1 MSRGGAPY
9 RRTTE
14 AFAELLAQSEPG
26 TVLPSEPALAEQ
38 FGVSRAT
45 LREAMRGFE
54 DRGLIER
61 RQGVGTYVRPR
72 VIDAGLE
79 ELVTIDTLAA
89 QIGLEVAMQDLK
101 IVRRERRE
109 EEPGDAE
116 VLEISR
122 VISADSRP
130 VAFLVDVIP
139 VDLVSTKELGSK
151 FRGSVLD
158 LLLKRGRPELDFS
171 KTDIN
176 AVGAEP
182 AVASRLGVQHGD
194 VLLLLEAKLF
204 GREGKVVDRS
214 ESYFLPGVF
223 RFHVVRRIGSGL
235 T

>member
-1 MSRGGAPY
+1 MTRRRAPY

-14 AFAELLAQSEPG
+14 ALADLLDQSEPG
-26 TVLPSEPALAEQ
+26 TVLPSEPTLAKQ

-61 RQGVGTYVRPR
+61 RQGAGTYVRPK

-79 ELVTIDTLAA
+79 ELVSIEMLAA
-89 QIGLEVAMQDLK
+89 QIGLEVQMGDLQLA
-101 IVRRERRE
+101 RRNRRE
-109 EEPGDAE
+109 EEPGDGE

-122 VISADSRP
+122 VISTDSKP
-130 VAFLVDVIP
+130 VALLIDVISA
-139 VDLVSTKELGSK
+139 DLISADEMKTK

-158 LLLKRGRPELDFS
+158 LLLERGQPELDYS

-176 AVGAEP
+176 AVAAETEI
-182 AVASRLGVQHGD
+182 ASRLGVERGE
-194 VLLLLEAKLF
+194 VLLRLEAGLF
-204 GREGKVVDRS
+204 NREGQVVDRS

-235 T
+235 V